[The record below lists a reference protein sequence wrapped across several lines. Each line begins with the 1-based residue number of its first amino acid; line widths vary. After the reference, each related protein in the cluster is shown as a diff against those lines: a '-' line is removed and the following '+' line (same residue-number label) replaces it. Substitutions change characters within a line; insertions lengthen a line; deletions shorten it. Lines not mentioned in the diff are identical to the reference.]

1 MHEYMLIDNN
11 LHYTTL
17 GCEKRKR
24 LDNAGS
30 YVDTGRQTEN
40 AVKQLLRRFAIAQ

>member
-1 MHEYMLIDNN
+1 MHEYMLIANN

-30 YVDTGRQTEN
+30 YVDTGRQIEN
-40 AVKQLLRRFAIAQ
+40 AIKQLVRRFTIAQ

>member
-1 MHEYMLIDNN
+1 MHEYMLIANN

-24 LDNAGS
+24 L
-30 YVDTGRQTEN
+30 DTGRQTEN